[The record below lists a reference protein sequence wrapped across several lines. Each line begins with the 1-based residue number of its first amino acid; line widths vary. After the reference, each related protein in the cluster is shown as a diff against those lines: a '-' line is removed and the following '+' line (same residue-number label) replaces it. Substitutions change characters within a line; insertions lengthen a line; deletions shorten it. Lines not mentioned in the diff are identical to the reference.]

1 MGSMFQTL
9 RNALKIA
16 DLRKKLLITV
26 GLLLIY
32 RIGAHVPVPGLSQ
45 QQFSEMV
52 QNAGT
57 LGQFIDTL
65 TGGAFSNATIFAMG
79 ITPYIN
85 ASIIM
90 QLLTVAI
97 PYLEKL
103 QKEGEEGRRKINEW
117 VRYATVVLAFVQA
130 IALYFGLST
139 AVYDVS
145 VWSFLTI
152 TLSFTAGTAFL
163 MWLGEK
169 ITDKGIGNGISLIIF
184 SGIISRAP
192 QAILSLVTV
201 AYQPTETETG
211 INAFSLGG
219 IAKFIGVVVVFVGM
233 IAAAI
238 WVQQGERR
246 IPVQYAKR
254 VVGRKMM
261 GGQSSHLPM
270 KVNMAGVIPIIFAM
284 SILSLPSTIVAFFFN
299 QSTSPIVQGIVNF
312 QSTLWYALVNG
323 ILIVFFT
330 FFYTIVQFNPVEV
343 ANNLRKNGGFIPG
356 IRPGK
361 PTSDFIT
368 RILYRITWFGGLFLA
383 LITVFPTLMGIITGV
398 NNLWF
403 GGTSLLILVG
413 VALETVKQIESQMLM
428 RHYKGFLS

>member
-9 RNALKIA
+9 RNAFKIA
-16 DLRKKLLITV
+16 DLRKKLLFTV

-45 QQFSEMV
+45 AQFAEMV
-52 QNAGT
+52 RNAGT

-79 ITPYIN
+79 ITPNIN

-97 PYLEKL
+97 PYLERL
-103 QKEGEEGRRKINEW
+103 QKEGEEGRRIIQQW
-117 VRYATVVLAFVQA
+117 VRYGTVVLAFIQA
-130 IALYFGLST
+130 IALYFGLRG
-139 AVYDVS
+139 AVYQIS

-163 MWLGEK
+163 MWLGET

-184 SGIISRAP
+184 AGIVSRAP
-192 QAILSLVTV
+192 QGVLSLITV
-201 AYQPTETETG
+201 AYQPSETTTG
-211 INAFSLGG
+211 LEAFSFSGVIALIG
-219 IAKFIGVVVVFVGM
+219 IIIVFVAV

-254 VVGRKMM
+254 VVGRRMV
-261 GGQSSHLPM
+261 GGQSSHLPI

-299 QSTSPIVQGIVNF
+299 GSKSPIVQGIVNF
-312 QSTLWYALVNG
+312 QSSIWYALVNAL
-323 ILIVFFT
+323 LIVFFT
-330 FFYTIVQFNPVEV
+330 FFYTIVQFNPIEV

-361 PTSDFIT
+361 PTSDFIS
-368 RILYRITWFGGLFLA
+368 RILNRITWFGGLFLA
-383 LITVFPTLMGIITGV
+383 VITIFPTMMGLITGV
-398 NNLWF
+398 RNLWF

-428 RHYKGFLS
+428 RHYKGFLG